1 MKTRSSR
8 PSSDPAPRG
17 PLAALV
23 LAILVVA
30 ACASRRPAPMPP
42 VGDDASSRFL
52 VAWEASRQF
61 GFAESAEA
69 QRAALV
75 DAEAALALDPDWA
88 AAARFADEWRHRPSL
103 TLPDRYAEHLEGVAS
118 GRASSAYLA
127 GRLGGPGGS
136 DLLERSVRM
145 DPALAWGWH
154 GVAWHLYLGGDGAAA
169 SRAGERAIEL
179 ARDAHELALFSWAQ
193 SRYLRAD
200 EDVLGAI
207 ELLRR
212 ALERDDALALRPSE
226 RTYLEVELA
235 SIELR
240 FEDDAARRR
249 GVERGLDLVG
259 RSGLTHAERTALATT
274 LASTNGNLVARTE
287 IAQRLLLAAS
297 ESDSADEGDAIRTL
311 VDRVLPTAGIAF
323 VGSSTPIHA
332 VPVGSVAH
340 ELETAF
346 ATGDLDDI
354 GAAIAAWQGNLPRGL
369 LGPGPSAVP
378 AHAPLA
384 TLVQAVRGSGDDGE
398 IAEALL
404 GAGWFREA
412 LAFARAIRARDR
424 ELSRQIEERAVQG
437 RATLDALL
445 QLARRIDAREAF
457 ARAWGES
464 DGDADVRDAERVS
477 SLRALEGE
485 IVRTFG
491 RSGYQVEDE
500 DRSSP
505 AIEYGFIGAV
515 LHPGANFSAEDER
528 LGRGEEGAPVP
539 GIAALFRRMNR
550 FALVGNGAGQ
560 GGPDATVLRVVGVE
574 ERAGEHL
581 GRPFRGTV
589 FWCQGADVP
598 GRFGRLGA
606 GISGAA
612 LHEGYYLD
620 IGQIAAEQRGW
631 IALAERFVEAPERAV
646 ALSVG
651 RAPLDPSRRTE
662 VSPALGAGDRMRLA
676 VLESLAG
683 IEEPGTGRIE
693 PDFALDHLTHVVATH
708 EEGHLCDRAGWY
720 PLSVS
725 RVMSLISFA
734 GAHGFSGQRIARAL
748 EERAQLIAVAA
759 CRDPRVPIVD
769 LLDAAE
775 EGGASVTPHGAA
787 YRRVLARLVER
798 LEKEYLAGEWDGA
811 DLQPDGRWIDQ
822 LHRLDPEALRGLAI
836 REARARGLA
845 RN

>member
-1 MKTRSSR
+1 MAQISRYPFFRHLRSERSR
-8 PSSDPAPRG
+8 HLIHFRGGKRKRSGRGLAFWFLPMTSSVVEAPTDDRDLPFLFHARSRDFQDVTVQGAVTYRGADPEALAERVDFTVDLASG
-17 PLAALV
+17 RHREQPLDKIADLFTQRAQQ
-23 LAILVVA
+23 LAIDHVA
-30 ACASRRPAPMPP
+30 EREVRELLAGGLEPVRERIAAGLIASDELA
-42 VGDDASSRFL
+42 GL
-52 VAWEASRQF
+52 GLEI
-61 GFAESAEA
+61 
-69 QRAALV
+69 AAV
-75 DAEAALALDPDWA
+75 
-88 AAARFADEWRHRPSL
+88 
-103 TLPDRYAEHLEGVAS
+103 GVAS
-118 GRASSAYLA
+118 VAPSAE
-127 GRLGGPGGS
+127 
-136 DLLERSVRM
+136 LEKALQT
-145 DPALAWGWH
+145 PALEEIQQSADQAMFERRA
-154 GVAWHLYLGGDGAAA
+154 VAVEK
-169 SRAGERAIEL
+169 ERAIAENELENQIEL
-179 ARDAHELALFSWAQ
+179 AA
-193 SRYLRAD
+193 
-200 EDVLGAI
+200 
-207 ELLRR
+207 
-212 ALERDDALALRPSE
+212 
-226 RTYLEVELA
+226 
-235 SIELR
+235 
-240 FEDDAARRR
+240 
-249 GVERGLDLVG
+249 
-259 RSGLTHAERTALATT
+259 
-274 LASTNGNLVARTE
+274 
-287 IAQRLLLAAS
+287 
-297 ESDSADEGDAIRTL
+297 
-311 VDRVLPTAGIAF
+311 
-323 VGSSTPIHA
+323 
-332 VPVGSVAH
+332 
-340 ELETAF
+340 
-346 ATGDLDDI
+346 
-354 GAAIAAWQGNLPRGL
+354 
-369 LGPGPSAVP
+369 
-378 AHAPLA
+378 
-384 TLVQAVRGSGDDGE
+384 
-398 IAEALL
+398 
-404 GAGWFREA
+404 REA
-412 LAFARAIRARDR
+412 RL
-424 ELSRQIEERAVQG
+424 IEERAVQG

-515 LHPGANFSAEDER
+515 LHPGANFSAEDVR

-539 GIAALFRRMNR
+539 GSAALFRRMNR

-560 GGPDATVLRVVGVE
+560 GGPDATVQRVVGVE
-574 ERAGEHL
+574 ARGGPRHGGDERAGEHL